1 MRLQVGPIIDNNKV
15 RLDFRNSPD
24 KPSRTPSYEIES
36 SKADEFVKKY
46 NKQEKKLLG
55 FTLSAIGGF
64 SLIGWM
70 IGLYKRSWK
79 AMGLGIASGLALGLG
94 IGSIIS
100 SQKKNSLM
108 DEYDVRELS
117 KK

>member
-1 MRLQVGPIIDNNKV
+1 MRLQVGPSIDYNKV

-24 KPSRTPSYEIES
+24 KPSRVPSYEIEK

-55 FTLSAIGGF
+55 ITLSAIGGF
-64 SLIGWM
+64 SLVGWM
-70 IGLYKRSWK
+70 IGLYKHSWK
-79 AMGLGIASGLALGLG
+79 ATGLGVVSGIALGLG
-94 IGSIIS
+94 VGTIIS
-100 SQKKNSLM
+100 AKKKNSLM

-117 KK
+117 K